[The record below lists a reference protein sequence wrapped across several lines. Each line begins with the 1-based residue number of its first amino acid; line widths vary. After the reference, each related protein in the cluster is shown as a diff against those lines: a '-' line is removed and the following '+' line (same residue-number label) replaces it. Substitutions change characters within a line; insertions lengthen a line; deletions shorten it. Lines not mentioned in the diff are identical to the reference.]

1 MILCGTLFVKYPDGY
16 VHHCQL
22 LFGPL
27 PFVTMSKAE
36 VLGAHQVD
44 SSEEYIEVWNDLV
57 SPRDLTLSL
66 AICGGVTIAALV
78 LATFL
83 SSSLFF
89 WGLGGSV
96 VGFIICAV
104 AFTPKRQVR
113 IVSANDSTTGPA
125 ESALSTSGLGTSAVT
140 GAAH

>member
-1 MILCGTLFVKYPDGY
+1 
-16 VHHCQL
+16 
-22 LFGPL
+22 
-27 PFVTMSKAE
+27 MSKAE
-36 VLGAHQVD
+36 FLGAHQVD

-66 AICGGVTIAALV
+66 AICGGATIAALV
-78 LATFL
+78 IATLL

-104 AFTPKRQVR
+104 AFTPKRMVQL
-113 IVSANDSTTGPA
+113 ADAMGAAKGLT
-125 ESALSTSGLGTSAVT
+125 ESALAASQLDTDAVT